1 MNFDSSREDAETYV
15 NSKICFYCNRDFDNY
30 RALLN
35 HLMIHQND
43 GSLRGSNFHGR
54 MGNSID
60 INRIPPIPLLNSEQ
74 NSAGANCPIPITRA
88 PPPTDFYTMF
98 RMNEA
103 NQANGNRSARG
114 KPGVPQTQI
123 FMFHGVAVLCNSPDG
138 REFVPAGASASMA
151 SAIYVPSGNV
161 VTTGLD
167 IDSSPY
173 LGSNGVYQFNTD
185 EFDISQDGLP
195 VPPTSRNAL
204 KTTQGFNLG
213 PPLFSSVEK
222 VGQSGRSMLTLER
235 SKRPCI
241 AYNPVKADKKPRFAY
256 DVHVDLENLQLKEL
270 PFLDNFVESTSSAET
285 GDGAEEE
292 DCPADLNMSPS
303 LD

>member
-1 MNFDSSREDAETYV
+1 MK
-15 NSKICFYCNRDFDNY
+15 SKTDVLG
-30 RALLN
+30 A
-35 HLMIHQND
+35 
-43 GSLRGSNFHGR
+43 
-54 MGNSID
+54 
-60 INRIPPIPLLNSEQ
+60 RIPPIRILNSEQ
-74 NSAGANCPIPITRA
+74 NLAGANCPIPITRA
-88 PPPTDFYTMF
+88 PPPTDFCTMF
-98 RMNEA
+98 RLNEA
-103 NQANGNRSARG
+103 NQADGNIYASG
-114 KPGVPQTQI
+114 KPGVPQTHI
-123 FMFHGVAVLCNSPDG
+123 CMFLGVVVLCNSPDA
-138 REFVPAGASASMA
+138 REFVAAGASASMA
-151 SAIYVPSGNV
+151 SAIYVPSGSV
-161 VTTGLD
+161 VTTGLV

-173 LGSNGVYQFNTD
+173 LGPNEVYQFNTD
-185 EFDISQDGLP
+185 EFEISQDGLP

-204 KTTQGFNLG
+204 ETTQG

-285 GDGAEEE
+285 GDGAEVE